1 MQLQR
6 LVLFHKALS
15 DPTRIRILALLAR
28 GPLHGQALAGKLGIR
43 PPTVTHHMSKLREAG
58 LVKERR
64 EKNTIYFYLQ
74 ETTLRRK
81 ARAVLDVVLKEAH
94 ETFEEKAEDKMK
106 NTDQGA
112 KAKRELEKQEVLRNF
127 FTPEGRLKQVPA
139 QRKKRLIVLQHIV
152 KGLQT
157 GTSYTEKE
165 INEHI
170 QKFHD
175 DFATLRRELI
185 VNHIMYRENGIYE
198 LNPPELWSDI
208 P

>member
-1 MQLQR
+1 MQLSR
-6 LVLFHKALS
+6 LVHFHKALA

-28 GPLHGQALAGKLGIR
+28 GPLHGQALAGKLGIT
-43 PPTVTHHMSKLREAG
+43 PPTVTHHMAKLREAG

-64 EKNTIYFYLQ
+64 EKNTVYFYLQ
-74 ETTLRRK
+74 EHVLRQNAQAIVR
-81 ARAVLDVVLKEAH
+81 VVLRETHEPSEERATRRDGIGMKE
-94 ETFEEKAEDKMK
+94 
-106 NTDQGA
+106 
-112 KAKRELEKQEVLRNF
+112 KRELEKQEVLRNF
-127 FTPEGRLKQVPA
+127 FTPDGRLKQIPA

-152 KGLQT
+152 NGLKT
-157 GTSYTEKE
+157 GVSYTEKE

-175 DFATLRRELI
+175 DFATIRRELI

-198 LNPPELWSDI
+198 LNPPELWADI

>member
-1 MQLQR
+1 MQLSR
-6 LVLFHKALS
+6 LVLFHKALA
-15 DPTRIRILALLAR
+15 DPTRIRILSLLAR
-28 GPLHGQALAGKLGIR
+28 GPLHGQALAGKLGIS

-64 EKNTIYFYLQ
+64 EKNTVYFYLQ
-74 ETTLRRK
+74 EHVLRQK
-81 ARAVLDVVLKEAH
+81 AQAVLHVVLKGAR
-94 ETFEEKAEDKMK
+94 ETFEEKAEEKMRRNDTQTRK
-106 NTDQGA
+106 
-112 KAKRELEKQEVLRNF
+112 KRELEKQEVIRNF
-127 FTPEGRLKQVPA
+127 FAPDGRLKQIPA

-152 KGLQT
+152 KGLKT

-170 QKFHD
+170 KKFHD

-198 LNPPELWSDI
+198 LNPQELWADI